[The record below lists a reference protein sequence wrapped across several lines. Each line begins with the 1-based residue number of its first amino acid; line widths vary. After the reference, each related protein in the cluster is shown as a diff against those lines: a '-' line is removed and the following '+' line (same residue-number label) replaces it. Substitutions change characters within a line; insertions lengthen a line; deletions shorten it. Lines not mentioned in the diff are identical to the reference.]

1 MNEEGEMV
9 EDFPTMGKEA
19 WKVFVSVFVVI
30 LVQFLTTMIP
40 PLEGAVLRMILS
52 FEFDDGDLSFD
63 FQLISRMTR
72 SQALMIR
79 S

>member
-30 LVQFLTTMIP
+30 L
-40 PLEGAVLRMILS
+40 LEFPTFGRC
-52 FEFDDGDLSFD
+52 
-63 FQLISRMTR
+63 
-72 SQALMIR
+72 
-79 S
+79 